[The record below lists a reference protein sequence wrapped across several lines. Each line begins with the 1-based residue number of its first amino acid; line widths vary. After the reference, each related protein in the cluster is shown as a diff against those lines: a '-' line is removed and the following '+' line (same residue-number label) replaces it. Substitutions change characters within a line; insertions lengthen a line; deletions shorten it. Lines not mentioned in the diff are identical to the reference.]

1 MKNRKK
7 LVITLI
13 GVIVLGIGLFVYQTF
28 IKKQLHFKE
37 NLTVEINGKFNPNSY
52 ISEVEHGSVK
62 DVACQSKNLNIKKL
76 GKYEVTYT
84 YKNREYTTTIQVVDT
99 QKPVF
104 KGLDDLTVSLNT
116 TPDLKAGVEV
126 SDNSLEDIQ
135 YKIDDKNLDTSKE
148 GTYEV
153 TYVAKDSSGNK
164 ITVKR
169 KVNVIKKIGS
179 DKQSNEKVVYLT
191 FDDGP
196 SKSVTIPILDI
207 LKENNVKATFFVLGS
222 NAERYPEIVKRAY
235 QEGHYIANHSFTHV
249 YANIYASPQNVLD
262 EYNRTEIAI
271 KNAIGN
277 QNYNSRLFRFPGGT
291 SGGKYANTKKDAVN
305 LLNQNNVAHLD
316 WNALT
321 ADAAGLENVDE
332 MLKYVEK
339 TIGNKNSVV
348 ILMHDT
354 GIKKGTSE
362 LLPRL
367 IQMLKEKGY
376 VFENIYDLLE

>member
-1 MKNRKK
+1 M
-7 LVITLI
+7 TLDLI
-13 GVIVLGIGLFVYQTF
+13 E
-28 IKKQLHFKE
+28 IK
-37 NLTVEINGKFNPNSY
+37 PR
-52 ISEVEHGSVK
+52 
-62 DVACQSKNLNIKKL
+62 LNIKKVIL
-76 GKYEVTYT
+76 ITISILLIIAIVAVSSFFGIRNYYHKLSIIEQKISQKSVPEHKLFYSDEVKKNEIVNRVANIYNSN
-84 YKNREYTTTIQVVDT
+84 YKR
-99 QKPVF
+99 VF
-104 KGLDDLTVSLNT
+104 
-116 TPDLKAGVEV
+116 
-126 SDNSLEDIQ
+126 
-135 YKIDDKNLDTSKE
+135 
-148 GTYEV
+148 
-153 TYVAKDSSGNK
+153 
-164 ITVKR
+164 
-169 KVNVIKKIGS
+169 
-179 DKQSNEKVVYLT
+179 LT

>member
-1 MKNRKK
+1 M
-7 LVITLI
+7 TLDLI
-13 GVIVLGIGLFVYQTF
+13 E
-28 IKKQLHFKE
+28 IK
-37 NLTVEINGKFNPNSY
+37 PR
-52 ISEVEHGSVK
+52 
-62 DVACQSKNLNIKKL
+62 LNIKKVIIITIAIL
-76 GKYEVTYT
+76 LIIAIVFVSSFFGIRFYNNKLSIIEQKISQKSIPKHSLFSSDEVKKNEIVNRVANIYNSN
-84 YKNREYTTTIQVVDT
+84 YKR
-99 QKPVF
+99 VF
-104 KGLDDLTVSLNT
+104 
-116 TPDLKAGVEV
+116 
-126 SDNSLEDIQ
+126 
-135 YKIDDKNLDTSKE
+135 
-148 GTYEV
+148 
-153 TYVAKDSSGNK
+153 
-164 ITVKR
+164 
-169 KVNVIKKIGS
+169 
-179 DKQSNEKVVYLT
+179 LT
-191 FDDGP
+191 FDDGT

-207 LKENNVKATFFVLGS
+207 LKQNNVKATFFVLGS
-222 NAERYPEIVKRAY
+222 NVERYPEIVKRAY

-249 YANIYASPQNVLD
+249 YSNIYAAPQNVLD
-262 EYNRTEIAI
+262 EYNRTEVAI